1 MPGPP
6 AAPGACAGVSDRR
19 AGRAGVSGRR
29 AGRAGVSDRRAGDHR
44 RGRPPPH
51 PGTEP
56 LWGTQGPL
64 VLVLNRCRR
73 LWGGASVT
81 ALAAPRGKGPREST
95 GGFHRAGLGLR
106 DCRGRRVHV
115 FRGRRDSGYGPQ
127 LTAFSSLFPPW
138 FLSSSGLFAQILFND
153 TRNQCLSVEQP
164 TVFMLSQT
172 SSSLTF

>member
-1 MPGPP
+1 M
-6 AAPGACAGVSDRR
+6 
-19 AGRAGVSGRR
+19 
-29 AGRAGVSDRRAGDHR
+29 
-44 RGRPPPH
+44 
-51 PGTEP
+51 
-56 LWGTQGPL
+56 
-64 VLVLNRCRR
+64 
-73 LWGGASVT
+73 
-81 ALAAPRGKGPREST
+81 
-95 GGFHRAGLGLR
+95 GGFHRARLGLR

-153 TRNQCLSVEQP
+153 VHGLLTSDLWDRQTRNQCLSVEQP